1 MPTDRSL
8 FEFFATQAAQIPLLE
23 FLVNLL
29 LSALLAFLLSRVYV
43 RFGHALSNRDLFGR
57 NFVVIAMTTMVIIT
71 IVKSS
76 LALSLGLVGAL
87 SIIRFRAA
95 IKEPEELSYLFL
107 AISIGLGFGA
117 SQTLIT
123 LIAFAVIVGILA
135 LKHYV
140 RRVEP
145 QPNFYLTVTT
155 QPPHKVGLQEI
166 LQAIQQHSSAAVLK
180 RFDETPHVLEASF
193 QVRFPS
199 VSQLDE
205 CNGRLKALGDGVKVS
220 CLEERGI
227 GA

>member
-1 MPTDRSL
+1 MSVDRSL
-8 FEFFATQAAQIPLLE
+8 WEFFTTQAAQIPLAE

-29 LSALLAFLLSRVYV
+29 LSALLGFVLGRVYV

-57 NFVVIAMTTMVIIT
+57 NFVVIAMTTMLIIT

-95 IKEPEELSYLFL
+95 IKEPEELTYLFV

-140 RRVEP
+140 RRPVA
-145 QPNFYLTVTT
+145 QPNFYVTVTT
-155 QPPHKVGLQEI
+155 QPPHKIGLADI
-166 LQAIQQHSSAAVLK
+166 LRALEANSAVAVLK

-193 QVRFPS
+193 QVRFNS
-199 VSQLDE
+199 VAKLEE
-205 CNGRLKALGDGVKVS
+205 CANRLKALGEGVKVS